1 MTLIRHYCLRFTS
14 LTWCLVFLSACQQ
27 QNVLPTSPAPKPVM
41 TPAQAKVA
49 TKKVADTIVINLDL
63 TQKKAPKPNTQPK
76 IIPIPKAALTL
87 APTLT
92 SIQKPEPAPAL
103 ITITKPSKA
112 IAVAQALIPAQK
124 SIVSKL
130 SLIHI

>member
-63 TQKKAPKPNTQPK
+63 TQKKVPKPK
-76 IIPIPKAALTL
+76 K
-87 APTLT
+87 
-92 SIQKPEPAPAL
+92 KP
-103 ITITKPSKA
+103 
-112 IAVAQALIPAQK
+112 V
-124 SIVSKL
+124 
-130 SLIHI
+130 